1 MPEPSYRLQRH
12 QGVNTLQLYKIPLRW
27 LIVERLAGPLIE
39 HSLTWRF
46 GNWLF
51 AWADARYQLVHDIPI
66 DDEDLS
72 LIDPEWHRI
81 WTEEDEE
88 ARDEGQRHF
97 APYGSYAAS
106 CGVEV
111 PRGEPSYFGGIEGS
125 GRFTDRRDQTTCPEC
140 RAMFRGP
147 R

>member
-27 LIVERLAGPLIE
+27 LIVESLAEPLIR

-51 AWADARYQLVHDIPI
+51 AEADARYQLVHSVVI
-66 DDEDLS
+66 DDDTLAV
-72 LIDPEWHRI
+72 IDPEWHRI

-88 ARDEGQRHF
+88 T
-97 APYGSYAAS
+97 
-106 CGVEV
+106 
-111 PRGEPSYFGGIEGS
+111 
-125 GRFTDRRDQTTCPEC
+125 TD
-140 RAMFRGP
+140 A
-147 R
+147 